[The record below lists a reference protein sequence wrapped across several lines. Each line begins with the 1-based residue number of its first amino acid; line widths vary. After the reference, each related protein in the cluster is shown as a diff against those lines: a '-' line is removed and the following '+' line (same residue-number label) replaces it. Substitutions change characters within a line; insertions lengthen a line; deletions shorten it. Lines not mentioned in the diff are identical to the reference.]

1 MSETTVRQKT
11 DPGLGQQEWREK
23 LVDAAKLWLAHDGL
37 WFRAVEEEFGLEAA
51 IKLDERAMA
60 RFTVLEAQRIMRRL
74 GMEPGGGIPALVRA
88 LGERL
93 YAYIN
98 EQDVIEQSE
107 NRVVFRMRTC
117 RVQAAR
123 QRQGLPDF
131 PCKSVGILE
140 YSEFARIIDPRIQ
153 TRCVACPPDPHPPE
167 FWCAWEFTLRQE
179 ND

>member
-1 MSETTVRQKT
+1 MDGRENLVE
-11 DPGLGQQEWREK
+11 PREK

-51 IKLDERAMA
+51 IRLDERAMA

-98 EQDVIEQSE
+98 EQDVIEQSDT
-107 NRVVFRMRTC
+107 RVVFRMRTC

-140 YSEFARIIDPRIQ
+140 YSEFARTIDPRIR
-153 TRCVACPPDPHPPE
+153 TRCVACPPDPHPAE
-167 FWCAWEFTLRQE
+167 FWCAWEFTLADQA
-179 ND
+179 